1 MGYSSAIWL
10 AEGRCGPVPGYP
22 IRGVQ
27 LRGPASLCHGRYFFR
42 TIRYIYSKGGTA
54 DRGETSILTDN
65 QLMAAVREGN
75 TDCLG
80 QLFER
85 HHRKLYNYFLKH
97 IADRPASEDMVQD
110 VFLRILQYRR
120 TYNDGEFGIWLYTIA
135 RNVRHDH
142 YRRRG
147 RRLLPFDDKDTVE
160 DPSPRPDSLSDT
172 ADDIAVLDR
181 ALKSLSDTDRDI
193 IVMSRYHDMKYR
205 DIGLV
210 LGIAEAAVKMRAFR
224 ALKKLAAAFN
234 SMKGENTP

>member
-1 MGYSSAIWL
+1 M
-10 AEGRCGPVPGYP
+10 
-22 IRGVQ
+22 
-27 LRGPASLCHGRYFFR
+27 
-42 TIRYIYSKGGTA
+42 
-54 DRGETSILTDN
+54 TDN

-80 QLFER
+80 PLFER

-97 IADRPASEDMVQD
+97 TADRPASEDLVQD

-120 TYNDGEFGIWLYTIA
+120 TYNDGEFGVWLYTIA

-142 YRRRG
+142 FRRRESP
-147 RRLLPFDDKDTVE
+147 LLPFDEEETAA
-160 DPSPRPDSLSDT
+160 DPSPSPDILADT
-172 ADDIAVLDR
+172 TEDIAVLHR
-181 ALKSLSDTDRDI
+181 ALESLSDTDRDI